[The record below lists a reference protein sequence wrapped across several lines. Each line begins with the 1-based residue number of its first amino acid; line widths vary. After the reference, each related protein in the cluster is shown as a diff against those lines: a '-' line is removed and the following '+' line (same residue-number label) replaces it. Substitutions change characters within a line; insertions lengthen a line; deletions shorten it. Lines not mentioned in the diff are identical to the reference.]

1 MPMPHSPLHH
11 RGSLICSLGLLLSL
25 APLAFGFTVA
35 DLFPAIEGWNRPE
48 SPRVYTRETLYEL
61 IDGAADVYLT
71 FAFDRVTVGYYTQG
85 DTTVTVEIYTFGSE
99 RDAYGIYSLERT
111 PSVEFLPIGIQGYYA
126 ETVVNCVVG
135 RSYIKCTSFQL
146 GAQEKTVLVKIAES
160 MARTLGGTTD
170 RPRLFSCFPTAGLVR
185 NSERFIAANF
195 LGYPFLHS
203 AYVADYQTDSAAFQL
218 FILEAKDTADC
229 RAMWRAY
236 AAQTGDTGASSG
248 AMTVADP
255 YQGSLSLTFSGSVII
270 GVIGNPP
277 AASAAEATHAI
288 RLCIPQ
294 R

>member
-1 MPMPHSPLHH
+1 MIQCRTLL
-11 RGSLICSLGLLLSL
+11 RSLGLLLSL
-25 APLAFGFTVA
+25 TPPAFGFTAA
-35 DLFPAIEGWNRPE
+35 DAFPAVEGWGRPD

-71 FAFDRVTVGYYTQG
+71 FDFDRVTAGYYTRG
-85 DTTVTVEIYTFGSE
+85 DTTVTVEIYSFASE

-126 ETVVNCVVG
+126 ETVVNCVIG

-146 GAQEKTVLVKIAES
+146 GAQERTVLTKIAES
-160 MARTLGGTTD
+160 MARALGGTTA
-170 RPRLFSCFPTAGLVR
+170 RPRLFSCFPAAGLVR
-185 NSERFIAANF
+185 NSERFVAANF

-203 AYVADYQTDSAAFQL
+203 AYIADYQTDSAAFQL

-229 RAMWRAY
+229 GAMWRAY
-236 AAQTGDTGASSG
+236 AAQAGDTGASSG

-255 YQGSLSLTFSGSVII
+255 YQGSLSLTVSGSVII
-270 GVIGNPP
+270 GIIGNPP
-277 AASAAEATHAI
+277 AASAAEAVHAI
-288 RLCIPQ
+288 RLCIPE